1 MDNKLLSRSLR
12 ALVLLVAAMWLYLA
26 ADNVYHL
33 VLAARG
39 LAWDASYGVF
49 GRSVRAEVVI
59 LLALA
64 AALPALWDMW
74 VLTGRRGAGRG
85 FDEGAARRLR
95 RMGRC
100 GGAVT
105 ALLALLV
112 WVMLYDRADRVGEGM
127 SVLQGLLCR
136 LDFYVAA
143 ILGLTLAAAIGTAV
157 LFLLSRL
164 AERAALEQAVND
176 LTI

>member
-1 MDNKLLSRSLR
+1 MDNRLLSRSLR
-12 ALVLLVAAMWLYLA
+12 TLVLLGAAMWLYLA

-64 AALPALWDMW
+64 AALPALWNMW
-74 VLTGRRGAGRG
+74 VLTGRCGAGRG
-85 FDEGAARRLR
+85 FDESAARRLR
-95 RMGRC
+95 RMSGC

-112 WVMLYDRADRVGEGM
+112 WVMLYDRADRVSAQM
-127 SVLQGLLCR
+127 NVLQRLYYR
-136 LDFYVAA
+136 LDLYVVA
-143 ILGLTLAAAIGTAV
+143 ILGLTLASAICTAV
-157 LFLLSRL
+157 LLLLSRL
-164 AERAALEQAVND
+164 AEKAALEQAVND

>member
-1 MDNKLLSRSLR
+1 MHNRLLSRSLR
-12 ALVLLVAAMWLYLA
+12 ALVLLGAAMWAYLA
-26 ADNVYHL
+26 ADNIYHL
-33 VLAARG
+33 VLAVRG

-49 GRSVRAEVVI
+49 GRSVRAETLI

-74 VLTGRRGAGRG
+74 VLAGRCGAGRG
-85 FDEGAARRLR
+85 FDDGAAPRLR

-112 WVMLYDRADRVGEGM
+112 WVMLYDRADRVSAQM
-127 SVLQGLLCR
+127 NVLQRLYYR
-136 LDFYVAA
+136 LDFYVVA

-164 AERAALEQAVND
+164 AEKAAVEQTVND

>member
-1 MDNKLLSRSLR
+1 MHNRLLSRGLR
-12 ALVLLVAAMWLYLA
+12 ALVLLGAAMWLYLA
-26 ADNVYHL
+26 ADNIYHL

-49 GRSVRAEVVI
+49 GRSVRAETLI
-59 LLALA
+59 LLVLA
-64 AALPALWDMW
+64 ALLPALWDMW
-74 VLTGRRGAGRG
+74 VLAGQCGAGRG
-85 FDEGAARRLR
+85 FDGGTAPRLR

-100 GGAVT
+100 GAAVT

-112 WVMLYDRADRVGEGM
+112 WVMLYDRADRVSERM
-127 SVLQGLLCR
+127 SVLQGLYCR
-136 LDFYVAA
+136 LDTYV
-143 ILGLTLAAAIGTAV
+143 LDVLFLTLAAAIGTAV

-164 AERAALEQAVND
+164 AENAAVEQAVND

>member
-12 ALVLLVAAMWLYLA
+12 ALALLGAAFWLYLA

-39 LAWDASYGVF
+39 LAWPASYGTF
-49 GRSVRAEVVI
+49 GRSVRAESLI

-64 AALPALWDMW
+64 ALLPPLWDMW
-74 VLTGRRGAGRG
+74 VLTGRCGTGRG
-85 FDEGAARRLR
+85 FDEDAARRLR

-100 GGAVT
+100 SGAVT
-105 ALLALLV
+105 TLLALLV
-112 WVMLYDRADRVGEGM
+112 WVMLYDRADRVPEWM
-127 SVLQGLLCR
+127 SVLQGLYYR
-136 LDFYVAA
+136 LDAYV
-143 ILGLTLAAAIGTAV
+143 LDVLFLTLASAICTAV